1 MTAKS
6 QKRAA
11 YRRGDR
17 VFIGTWIPLRLAEQ
31 LEALSIKEDSDRS
44 KIVRKAIQMRLQEV
58 EQ

>member
-1 MTAKS
+1 M
-6 QKRAA
+6 
-11 YRRGDR
+11 
-17 VFIGTWIPLRLAEQ
+17 FIGTWIPLRLAEQ